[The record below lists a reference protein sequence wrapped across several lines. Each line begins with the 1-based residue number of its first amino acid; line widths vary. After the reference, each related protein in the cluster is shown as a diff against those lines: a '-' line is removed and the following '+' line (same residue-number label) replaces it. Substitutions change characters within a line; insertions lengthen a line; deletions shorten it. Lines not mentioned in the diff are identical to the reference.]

1 MPFEPLDPEPI
12 FLKKDPQGSLG
23 EYTHESKRKIPND
36 YRVRLPISSERFE
49 TDALVHKFGLN
60 TVCEEA
66 KCPNRHECYS
76 KKTATFLALGKECT
90 RNCGFCDIDFSKT
103 PKSLDPQ
110 EPEKIARS
118 VQHLGLRHVVITQV
132 ARDDLIDGG
141 AAQITLIVEKIRLL
155 NPNTT
160 VELLTSDF
168 EGNSNAL
175 ETIFSIRP
183 DVYNYNIE
191 TCKRLTPKVRHKATY
206 ERTLSI
212 LKTASKR
219 GLVTK
224 SGFMVGLGETMEEIF
239 EVLADLKSAGCQMV
253 TVGQYLQAGFSKIR
267 VKKFYTKEEFALIRD
282 EGLRLGIQE
291 VYSAPFVRSS
301 YNAREFLEHATQTA
315 FH

>member
-1 MPFEPLDPEPI
+1 MPFEPLDPEPT
-12 FLKKDPQGSLG
+12 FLKKDQKDLAVLDTP
-23 EYTHESKRKIPND
+23 ETKRKIPSE
-36 YRVRLPISSERFE
+36 YRVRLQVSSERFE

-103 PKSLDPQ
+103 PKPLDPL
-110 EPEKIARS
+110 EPEKIAWS
-118 VQHLGLRHVVITQV
+118 VQHLGLKHVVITHV
-132 ARDDLIDGG
+132 ARDDLEDGG
-141 AAQITLIVEKIRLL
+141 AAQITSIVKKIRSL

-168 EGNSNAL
+168 EGNHEAL
-175 ETIFSIRP
+175 ETIFSIQP
-183 DVYNYNIE
+183 DVFNYNIE

-212 LKTASKR
+212 LNAARQR

-224 SGFMVGLGETMEEIF
+224 SGFMIGLGETMDEIF
-239 EVLADLKSAGCQMV
+239 EVLVDLKSAGCQMV

-267 VKKFYTKEEFALIRD
+267 VKKFYTKEEFALIRA
-282 EGLRLGIQE
+282 EGLRLGILE